1 MDDGR
6 ADAAVRARVAGV
18 LLPEVP
24 GDVFTTA
31 DAVRHGL
38 TQRQLE
44 WATRTGRLH
53 RLQPG
58 VFCATATWATAGP
71 STRAVLLGRAVT
83 RARRSG
89 GPYALSH
96 VTAAALH
103 GWPVPEP
110 LAEQV
115 WLTVEPGGYTRR
127 DPRLVQQVAPLPAE
141 DVAIVDGLPCTSA
154 ARTVAD
160 CLRHL
165 APQDAVVLGDAA
177 LRSRAVQP
185 EAVTAALG
193 RAWPRAVAAQH
204 LLPLLDGKRESGL
217 ESRSAVVMH
226 QYDLPQPQTQVRIVG
241 LDGRVVARVDFAWLE
256 YGVVGEADGLIKY
269 GDARSVAEEKQ
280 REARLQAL
288 GLVIVRWTARHLHGD
303 PPLLV
308 AQLRAAFEQGDP
320 ARFRGRAA

>member
-1 MDDGR
+1 
-6 ADAAVRARVAGV
+6 V

-24 GDVFTTA
+24 GEVFTTA

-44 WATRTGRLH
+44 WAVSRGRLH

-58 VFCATATWATAGP
+58 MFCATTAWATADP
-71 STRAVLLGRAVT
+71 SSRAVLAGRAVAH
-83 RARRSG
+83 ARTSSA
-89 GPYALSH
+89 PYAFSH

-103 GWPVPEP
+103 GWPVPEA

-127 DPRLVQQVAPLPAE
+127 ERRLVQQVAPLPAE
-141 DVAIVDGLPCTSA
+141 DIVVASGLPCTTA

-165 APQDAVVLGDAA
+165 PPQDAVVLGDAA
-177 LRSRAVQP
+177 LRSRTVEPAAV
-185 EAVTAALG
+185 AATLG
-193 RAWPRAVAAQH
+193 RRWPRAVAAQH

-226 QYDLPQPQTQVRIVG
+226 QYDLPRPQIQVRIVG
-241 LDGRVVARVDFAWLE
+241 PDGRVVARVDFAWLE

-288 GLVIVRWTARHLHGD
+288 GLVVVRWTARHLHGN